1 MDYLTEAEHA
11 KLAEELELLVAERP
25 VISTRI
31 GTARE
36 LGDLKEN
43 ADYHAAKDDQ
53 AHNERKIKDLEK
65 RLADVTIADTEH
77 VPDDMVFLG
86 TIARL
91 KNLKTNK
98 DDLYMLVG
106 ESTGRFD
113 LDYMEVTTNSELG
126 MAIFK
131 ARVGDTVGVNL
142 PAGRTEFEIVSI
154 EDSK

>member
-1 MDYLTEAEHA
+1 MDFLTEEEHK
-11 KLAEELELLVAERP
+11 KLTEELGSLIAERP
-25 VISTRI
+25 VISNRI

-65 RLADVTIADTEH
+65 RLSDTTVADTEH

-86 TIARL
+86 TVVRL
-91 KNLKTNK
+91 KNLNTNK
-98 DDLYMLVG
+98 EDSYKLVG
-106 ESTGRFD
+106 ESSGRFD

-131 ARVGDTVGVNL
+131 TRVGETVGVEL
-142 PAGRTEFEIVSI
+142 PSGRTQFEVLSI
-154 EDSK
+154 EE

>member
-1 MDYLTEAEHA
+1 MDYLTTEEHA
-11 KLAEELELLVAERP
+11 KLKEELESFIGKRLE
-25 VISTRI
+25 ISKRI

-43 ADYHAAKDDQ
+43 ADYHSAKDDQ

-65 RLADVTIADTEH
+65 RLSNATVADTEH

-86 TIARL
+86 TVVRL
-91 KNLKTNK
+91 KNLNNNK
-98 DDLYMLVG
+98 EELYMLVG
-106 ESTGRFD
+106 ESSGRFD

-131 ARVGDTVGVNL
+131 ARVGETVGVEL
-142 PAGRTEFEIVSI
+142 PAGRTKFEIVSI
-154 EDSK
+154 EE

>member
-1 MDYLTEAEHA
+1 MDYLTEAEHTKLSDELA
-11 KLAEELELLVAERP
+11 KLIPERL
-25 VISTRI
+25 VISARI

-65 RLADVTIADTEH
+65 RLSEATVANTEH

-86 TIARL
+86 TVAKL
-91 KNLKTNK
+91 KNLTNNK
-98 DDLYMLVG
+98 EDLYMLVG
-106 ESTGRFD
+106 ESSGRFD
-113 LDYMEVTTNSELG
+113 MDYLEVTTNSELG

-131 ARVGDTVGVNL
+131 ARAGDVVGVNL

-154 EDSK
+154 EE

>member
-1 MDYLTEAEHA
+1 MDYLTEAEHK
-11 KLAEELELLVAERP
+11 KLTDELATLIAQRP

-65 RLADVTIADTEH
+65 RLDGATVADTEH

-86 TIARL
+86 TTVRL
-91 KNLKTNK
+91 KNLTTNK

-106 ESTGRFD
+106 ESSGRFD

-131 ARVGDTVGVNL
+131 ARVGDKVGVNL
-142 PAGRTEFEIVSI
+142 PVGRTDFKIVSI
-154 EDSK
+154 EE

>member
-1 MDYLTEAEHA
+1 MDFLTEEEHK
-11 KLAEELELLVAERP
+11 KLTEELGSLIAERP
-25 VISTRI
+25 VISNRI

-65 RLADVTIADTEH
+65 RLSNTTVADTEH
-77 VPDDMVFLG
+77 VPEDMVFLG
-86 TIARL
+86 TVVRL

-98 DDLYMLVG
+98 EDSYKLVG
-106 ESTGRFD
+106 ESSGRFD

-131 ARVGDTVGVNL
+131 TRVGETVGVEL
-142 PAGRTEFEIVSI
+142 PAGRTQFEVLSI
-154 EDSK
+154 EE

>member
-1 MDYLTEAEHA
+1 MDYLTEAEHK
-11 KLAEELELLVAERP
+11 KLTEELESLIAERP
-25 VISTRI
+25 VISKRI

-65 RLADVTIADTEH
+65 RLEQATVADTQH

-86 TIARL
+86 TIAKL
-91 KNLKTNK
+91 KNLSNNK
-98 DDLYMLVG
+98 EDLYMLVG
-106 ESTGRFD
+106 ESSGRFD
-113 LDYMEVTTNSELG
+113 LDYMEVTSNSELG

-142 PAGRTEFEIVSI
+142 PAGRTEFKIISI
-154 EDSK
+154 EE

>member
-11 KLAEELELLVAERP
+11 KLTKELENLIAERP

-65 RLADVTIADTEH
+65 RLAEVTVADTEN
-77 VPDDMVFLG
+77 VPEGVVFLG
-86 TIARL
+86 SIVRL
-91 KNLKTNK
+91 KNLSNNK
-98 DDLYMLVG
+98 EDLYKLVG
-106 ESTGRFD
+106 ETTGRFD
-113 LDYMEVTTNSELG
+113 LDFLEVTPNSPLG
-126 MAIFK
+126 EALFK
-131 ARVGDTVGVNL
+131 SRVGETVGVIL
-142 PAGRTEFEIVSI
+142 PAGRTQFEILAI
-154 EDSK
+154 EE

>member
-11 KLAEELELLVAERP
+11 KLTEELAGLIAIRP

-65 RLADVTIADTEH
+65 RLDGVTVADTEH

-86 TIARL
+86 TIVKL
-91 KNLKTNK
+91 KNLKNNK
-98 DDLYMLVG
+98 EDLYMLVG

-142 PAGRTEFEIVSI
+142 PAGRTEFKILSI
-154 EDSK
+154 ED

>member
-1 MDYLTEAEHA
+1 MDYLTEAEHT
-11 KLAEELELLVAERP
+11 KLSKELENLIAERP

-53 AHNERKIKDLEK
+53 AHNERKIKDLEA
-65 RLADVTIADTEH
+65 RLAEATVADTEH

-86 TIARL
+86 TTVRL
-91 KNLKTNK
+91 KNLGNNK
-98 DDLYMLVG
+98 EDLYMLVG
-106 ESTGRFD
+106 ESSGRFD
-113 LDYMEVTTNSELG
+113 MDYLEVTTNSELG

-142 PAGRTEFEIVSI
+142 PAGRTEFAIISI
-154 EDSK
+154 EE